1 MYRRRSMTWTSRA
14 ERRNSSAYRQQK
26 PNSSPGFTLIEL
38 LVVIAIIGVLVALLL
53 PAVQQAREAAR
64 RSQCKN
70 NLKQLGLALQNFH
83 DNRRGFPTSDDSGWG
98 NWKEVTESSVQPSW
112 HVVILPYM
120 EQTALYNW
128 IQSMPIP
135 NNTDIPSIYGV
146 KVLPYLRCPSDPY
159 DTSNPWTN
167 YAGCNGPQGNGT
179 GSSSCPNPFAQYATP
194 EISFPGD
201 PTWGYTS
208 SKSFAGWATQNPLAD
223 NRGVI
228 IWSGTN
234 VNGTNRL
241 HDRINMR
248 HITDGTSNTI
258 IVGEYEPKYEWY
270 PQYEK
275 RFPDPNT
282 GTPGWGGWAAS
293 ASGRHLSMSTLI
305 PINWPIDDN
314 ANCGDRPWPGQ
325 TPNTGDPLHAQDN
338 LAKGFRSKH
347 SGGAHFTFVDGSV
360 HFLSASIDY
369 KTFQHLGCRN
379 DGQVI
384 GEY

>member
-1 MYRRRSMTWTSRA
+1 MFCRRFLGRSARLGRVNVA
-14 ERRNSSAYRQQK
+14 DPGKGQR
-26 PNSSPGFTLIEL
+26 GFTLIEL

-70 NLKQLGLALQNFH
+70 NLKQLALALVNFH
-83 DNRRGFPTSDDSGWG
+83 DNKRGFPTSDDSGWG
-98 NWKEVTESSVQPSW
+98 NWKEQSESSVQPSW
-112 HVVILPYM
+112 HVVILPYLEQAAM
-120 EQTALYNW
+120 YNYFQTA
-128 IQSMPIP
+128 PIP
-135 NNTDIPSIYGV
+135 NNTDIPSIHAV
-146 KVLPYLRCPSDPY
+146 KTFGYHRCPSDPY

-167 YAGCNGPQGNGT
+167 YAGCNGPQGIGA

-194 EISFPGD
+194 EVSFPGD

-208 SKSFAGWATQNPLAD
+208 SSSFAGWGSSSPLRD

-228 IWSGTN
+228 IWSGTYAN
-234 VNGTNRL
+234 NTGTL
-241 HDRINMR
+241 HDRVNMR

-258 IVGEYEPKYEWY
+258 IVGEYQPKYEWY
-270 PQYEK
+270 PQYEG

-305 PINWPIDDN
+305 PINWKIDDN

-338 LAKGFRSKH
+338 LAKGFRSLH
-347 SGGAHFTFVDGSV
+347 IGGAHFAFVDGSV
-360 HFLSASIDY
+360 HFLSESIDY
-369 KTFQHLGCRN
+369 KTYQHLGCRN
-379 DGQVI
+379 DAQVL
-384 GEY
+384 GEF